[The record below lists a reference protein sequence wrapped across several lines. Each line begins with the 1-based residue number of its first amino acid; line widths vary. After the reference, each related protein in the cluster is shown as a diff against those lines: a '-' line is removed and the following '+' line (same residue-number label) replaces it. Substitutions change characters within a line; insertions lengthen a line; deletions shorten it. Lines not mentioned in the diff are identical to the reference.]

1 MCATTAMNTPSFP
14 DKTVVLFG
22 APRTDGATGTLLNLY
37 TSVCKGDVTV
47 FDCFA
52 RRVTPC
58 DDCRYCHGTL
68 GCAKRDMDDIYEAV
82 EKATTLVIV
91 TPVYNRSFPAPL
103 KAVIDRFQRYWAARF
118 VHGVR
123 PPVSVPKKAVL
134 LTTAGS
140 DRDDGELLMTQL
152 APQLTILNVGETAQ
166 LHVKN
171 TDREV
176 DWQTVADK
184 LENI

>member
-1 MCATTAMNTPSFP
+1 MNTPSCP

-22 APRTDGATGTLLNLY
+22 SPRTDGAAGTLLNLY
-37 TSVCKGDVTV
+37 TSVCGGNVTV

-52 RRVTPC
+52 RNVTPC
-58 DDCRYCHGTL
+58 DDCRGCHERL

-82 EKATTLVIV
+82 EQATMLVIV

-123 PPVSVPKKAVL
+123 PPIAVPKKAVL

-140 DRDDGELLMTQL
+140 GRDDGELLMTQL
-152 APQLTILNVGETAQ
+152 APQLTILNVTQTAQ
-166 LHVKN
+166 LHVGN

-176 DWQTVADK
+176 DWQSVAEK